1 MSNKIEE
8 LEKEIKELKAQ
19 RELIEQQI
27 ETKVKMIEKSVQFY
41 VNTFGEIGELPD
53 LYKSEKVYFDMV
65 KQGNV
70 FNSREEAEKEIKK
83 RVLMFELEEFRNE
96 RNGCW
101 RPDFEGGKVNYCIV
115 FRKNELFT
123 LATSTINYFP
133 EFGYFRIL
141 KDCERAK
148 EIFGTRI
155 LELYAD

>member
-19 RELIEQQI
+19 RELIEQRI

-41 VNTFGEIGELPD
+41 VNTFGEVGELPD

-83 RVLMFELEEFRNE
+83 RALMFELE
-96 RNGCW
+96 
-101 RPDFEGGKVNYCIV
+101 
-115 FRKNELFT
+115 
-123 LATSTINYFP
+123 
-133 EFGYFRIL
+133 
-141 KDCERAK
+141 
-148 EIFGTRI
+148 
-155 LELYAD
+155 

>member
-19 RELIEQQI
+19 RELIEQRI

-41 VNTFGEIGELPD
+41 VNTFGEVGELPD

-83 RVLMFELEEFRNE
+83 RALMFELEEFRNE
-96 RNGCW
+96 CNSYW
-101 RPDFEGGKVNYCIV
+101 RPCFGDGKANYCIV
-115 FRKNELFT
+115 LKENELFT
-123 LATSTINYFP
+123 LKATVIDYFP
-133 EFGYFRIL
+133 EFGYFRNL

-148 EIFGTRI
+148 EIFGARI

>member
-1 MSNKIEE
+1 MN
-8 LEKEIKELKAQ
+8 A
-19 RELIEQQI
+19 
-27 ETKVKMIEKSVQFY
+27 
-41 VNTFGEIGELPD
+41 FGYIANIPN
-53 LYKSEKVYFDMV
+53 YFDENTVGRMIFL
-65 KQGNV
+65 GNY
-70 FNSREEAEKEIKK
+70 FETIEEAEKEIKK
-83 RVLMFELEEFRNE
+83 RALMFELEEFRNE

-123 LATSTINYFP
+123 LATSTIDYFP

-141 KDCERAK
+141 EDCERAK